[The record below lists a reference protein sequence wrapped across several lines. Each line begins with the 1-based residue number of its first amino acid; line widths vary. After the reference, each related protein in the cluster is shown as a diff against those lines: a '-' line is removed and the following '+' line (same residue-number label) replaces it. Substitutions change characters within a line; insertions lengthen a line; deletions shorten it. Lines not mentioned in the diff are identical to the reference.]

1 MLGKRKSSNL
11 WGLLTTFVAGV
22 VVGVLSTVWYGEGRH
37 PDSGKNAGTTEAP
50 EPALF
55 PPESVHTDRAGRRP
69 KGPEFD
75 PPIDVRDA
83 VLVVSVLDALGRETV
98 RVFSARLGPE
108 GVLVLPLAALRG
120 AASVTARDR
129 FGREY
134 PVQGV
139 VASDFESGL
148 VALGAQATGE
158 PALAVSLEDHP
169 LYLGR
174 EVHLLTPSRVASGWV
189 DGSAMERPDSPSP
202 LTPVRFSPERATGT
216 GVLLAPEQ
224 QTVVG
229 ILYPGTDPE
238 AVPAALQADSL
249 RVLLSQVQRG
259 ERWSLSS
266 VLERYFAEVPAGM
279 WQQLGYQRS
288 RGDWEAVMTLGA
300 RLMDISARHGET
312 LRPLLE
318 AVAIERARAHLA
330 NGEYTRAL
338 RWLERGAAVLGDTP
352 AMLAAA
358 ASTATAAGDFEAA
371 RDYAAQ
377 VLRYGNAAD
386 NAVRKDLR
394 ETVMAQAQIL
404 RKRGATDELIALLTE
419 MVLWDP
425 TYGRY
430 HEYLGEAHLVRREY
444 SLALDHLSQAAKL
457 DSNLAARLAPS
468 IQRAQVKVS
477 VPELTEVPYL
487 RSAGGIRVGVR
498 LNGTGDIYRFVLDTG
513 ASQTVVVRPVA
524 EQLGIE
530 VNGATPRVRVRTASD
545 EVVAPLVTLRSVDL
559 GGAVVPGVKAL
570 IMDDLGGPD
579 GLLGLSYLSYFDV
592 SIEQDAGILSL
603 RRK

>member
-1 MLGKRKSSNL
+1 MLVKRASSNL

-22 VVGVLSTVWYGEGRH
+22 AVGVLATVWYGGSRH
-37 PDSGKNAGTTEAP
+37 PDSGVSARITEAP
-50 EPALF
+50 ESALF
-55 PPESVHTDRAGRRP
+55 PPESEHISRAGPRP
-69 KGPEFD
+69 PGPELD
-75 PPIDVRDA
+75 PPNDVRDA
-83 VLVVSVLDALGRETV
+83 VLVVSVLDALGRETA
-98 RVFSARLGPE
+98 RVLSARLGAE

-139 VASDFESGL
+139 VAFDFESGL
-148 VALGAQATGE
+148 VALGARAAGA
-158 PALAVSLEDHP
+158 PALAVSREDHP

-174 EVHLLTPSRVASGWV
+174 EVQLLTSSRVASGWV
-189 DGSAMERPDSPSP
+189 DGSSMERLDSPSP
-202 LTPVRFSPERATGT
+202 LMPVRLSRERASDT

-224 QTVVG
+224 QTAVG
-229 ILYPGTDPE
+229 ILYPVSDPE
-238 AVPAALQADSL
+238 AMPGALQADSL

-259 ERWSLSS
+259 ERWPLGS
-266 VLERYFAEVPAGM
+266 VLERYFTEVPAGM

-300 RLMDISARHGET
+300 RLMDVSARHGEA

-318 AVAIERARAHLA
+318 SVAIERARAHLA
-330 NGEYTRAL
+330 DGEYTRAL
-338 RWLERGAAVLGDTP
+338 RWLERGAALLGDTP

-358 ASTATAAGDFEAA
+358 ASTATAMGDFAAA
-371 RDYAAQ
+371 RNYVTQ
-377 VLRYGNAAD
+377 VLQYGNAAD
-386 NAVRKDLR
+386 SAVQQDLR
-394 ETVMAQAQIL
+394 KTVMAQAQVL

-419 MVLWDP
+419 VVLLDP

-430 HEYLGEAHLVRREY
+430 HAYLGEAHLARREY
-444 SLALDHLSQAAKL
+444 GLALDHLSRAAEL
-457 DSNLAARLAPS
+457 DSSLAARLAPA

-477 VPELTEVPYL
+477 VPDLTEVPYL

-570 IMDDLGGPD
+570 IMEDLGGPD